1 MYQRSLDCHFLVKRQ
16 KIIGNNESLK
26 NHVKLV
32 IATGKPS
39 YSIYNFRNGERL
51 NTVYP
56 ILLEGDPMPRYSLF
70 IITPTSIIYSKIN
83 DVIATERLEMFS
95 LIAGITSAIII
106 LIYFLIRWNSVLD
119 SEVKKR
125 TKELEESNKH
135 ITLTNIKLK
144 TANEL
149 LKVHDKMQK
158 EFINI
163 AAHEL
168 RTPIQPLLGLRK

>member
-1 MYQRSLDCHFLVKRQ
+1 
-16 KIIGNNESLK
+16 
-26 NHVKLV
+26 
-32 IATGKPS
+32 
-39 YSIYNFRNGERL
+39 
-51 NTVYP
+51 
-56 ILLEGDPMPRYSLF
+56 MPQYSLF
-70 IITPTSIIYSKIN
+70 VITPTSIIYSKIN

-106 LIYFLIRWNSVLD
+106 LIFFLIRWNSVLD

-125 TKELEESNKH
+125 TKELEESNKQ
-135 ITLTNIKLK
+135 ISLTNIKLK

-163 AAHEL
+163 AVTNYEL
-168 RTPIQPLLGLRK
+168 QYNQCWD

>member
-1 MYQRSLDCHFLVKRQ
+1 MPFFGKETQ
-16 KIIGNNESLK
+16 KITGNNEIL
-26 NHVKLV
+26 NNEVKLV

-51 NTVYP
+51 NTGYP
-56 ILLEGDPMPRYSLF
+56 IFLEGNPMPRYSLF
-70 IITPTSIIYSKIN
+70 VITPTSIIYSKIN

-106 LIYFLIRWNSVLD
+106 LIFFLVRWNTVLD

-125 TKELEESNKH
+125 TKELEESNKQ
-135 ITLTNIKLK
+135 ISLTNIKLK

-158 EFINI
+158 DFINI
-163 AAHEL
+163 AAA
-168 RTPIQPLLGLRK
+168 